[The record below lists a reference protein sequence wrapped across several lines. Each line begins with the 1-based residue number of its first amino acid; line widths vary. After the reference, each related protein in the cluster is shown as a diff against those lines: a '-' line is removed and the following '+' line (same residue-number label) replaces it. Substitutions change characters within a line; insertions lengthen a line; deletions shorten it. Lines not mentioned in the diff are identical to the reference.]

1 MAVELIYTNSNGGSV
16 TFGGS
21 APYLYQNH
29 SGFGGPKNNIYTVKS
44 PNQDG
49 ESFVGSDLDKRQL
62 TIDGSI
68 IANTD
73 DLQPYRRELTQ
84 VFNPKLSGELE
95 YINGDFDTKIDCQ
108 VDTPP
113 TWADDDY
120 DGEQSFSVILLC
132 PSPFFKALEQQR
144 TEIAAWTG
152 GIEFPLDIPE
162 DGIEFEVRSP
172 SLIVNVNNPGDVE
185 CGMKVVFTAL
195 AELTNPS
202 VVNVNTQ
209 ESIKIKA
216 DMQQGD
222 KIVVTTGYGSNKVE
236 LIRAGVTT
244 SAMNLLDILNSTL
257 PFMKLQP
264 GDNLIRYA
272 AATNQDN
279 LQCVVYNTPQ
289 YLGG

>member
-1 MAVELIYTNSNGGSV
+1 MAVTIKYTNSNGGSV
-16 TFGGS
+16 TIGGD

-29 SGFGGPKNNIYTVKS
+29 SGFSGPKNNIYTVKS

-49 ESFVGSDLDKRQL
+49 ESLIGADLDKRQL

-68 IANTD
+68 IANTE
-73 DLQPYRRELTQ
+73 DLEPYRRELTRI
-84 VFNPKLSGELE
+84 FNPKLHGILE
-95 YINGDFDTKIDCQ
+95 YINGSFDTKIDCS

-113 TWADDDY
+113 AWADDDY
-120 DGEQSFSVILLC
+120 DGEQGFSVILLC

-144 TEIAAWTG
+144 TEVAVWTG
-152 GIEFPLDIPE
+152 GIEFPLDIPI
-162 DGIEFEVRSP
+162 DGIEFETRSQ

-185 CGMKVVFTAL
+185 CGIKVVFTAL

-202 VVNVNTQ
+202 IINVNTQ
-209 ESIKIKA
+209 EAIKIKA
-216 DMQQGD
+216 DMQAGD
-222 KIVVTTGYGSNKVE
+222 QIIVTSGYGNNKVE
-236 LIRAGVTT
+236 LVRSGVTT
-244 SAMNLLDILNSTL
+244 NAMNLLDILNTTL

-272 AATNQDN
+272 AETNQDN
-279 LQCVVYNTPQ
+279 LKCIIYNTPQ